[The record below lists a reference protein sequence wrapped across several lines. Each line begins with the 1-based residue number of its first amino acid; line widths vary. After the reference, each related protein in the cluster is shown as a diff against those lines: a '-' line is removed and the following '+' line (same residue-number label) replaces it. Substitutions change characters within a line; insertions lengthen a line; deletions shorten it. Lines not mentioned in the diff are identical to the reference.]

1 MIKRAYESVKSSFA
15 NLVGKK
21 AMMKN
26 ICTSRFAAIPVA
38 LLAMIIWLVPSVLIA
53 NDNAANVSITPSPIY
68 VCEGDTASATGTV
81 SPSGQFNR
89 VTFVMENTA
98 TATVTPGTAS
108 SGVTNLTI
116 TGVKAGITNLK
127 GFVDG
132 VEKTSVV
139 VNVIKLDSIDG
150 LVYGESGRKIV
161 HMESLANPANV
172 VASGYM
178 KFQATILPSSV
189 TNALYYKWTV
199 TAGTLINS
207 EGMGNDYL
215 SVKWDAPDGHQQSVT
230 LKLEIKTSA
239 YGTIVCTETV
249 ELMTVRPYV
258 VRVKFVDDF
267 WNEEQQISDGGDPEF
282 DAVAG
287 KSYPVCYVMK
297 RGMQVQVDLAGQKD
311 NDSVNN
317 LTKKTEI
324 RISATAVYGGIENK
338 FDEDSMDEKTEDWSA
353 KDYDTVEIESD
364 DNVPDKVT
372 EYEDFEMHWTIKV
385 KNSSGAWIPAYKRSG
400 RDYSQMTEHYEPGT
414 GGKNYGL
421 YLIYDVQKCV
431 TLTAFKKEVLDYA
444 CNWANGKNEEESIIT
459 DLLAN
464 GFSAHYVYNLD
475 CRNLSSDFVHLCR
488 NLGIVAET
496 HFWGNSSFNSN
507 GSAQLRRWEIN
518 DMLNM
523 ASMPISTV
531 GNPGTQRWVW
541 SFHQW
546 ASANGK
552 TRDPSAGKSFDGD
565 WREYEDFIF
574 EKRDPPGGY
583 ERVMSL
589 ISTWWDP
596 NQPGQSTGCES
607 HGVSGPGM
615 FSGWSGPTG
624 P

>member
-1 MIKRAYESVKSSFA
+1 MIKRAYECVKSSFA

-26 ICTSRFAAIPVA
+26 TCTSRFAAIPVA
-38 LLAMIIWLVPSVLIA
+38 LLSMIIWLVPSVLIA

-68 VCEGDTASATGTV
+68 VCEGDTASATGTA

-199 TAGTLINS
+199 TAGTLINP
-207 EGMGNDYL
+207 EGTGNDYL

-249 ELMTVRPYV
+249 ELMTVQPSV
-258 VRVKFVDDF
+258 VRVRFVDDF
-267 WNEEQQISDGGDPEF
+267 WNEEQQISNEGGGGDPEF
-282 DAVAG
+282 DAISG
-287 KSYPVCYVMK
+287 MKYPVCYVMK

-324 RISATAVYGGIENK
+324 RISATAVYGVVGGIGQWRC
-338 FDEDSMDEKTEDWSA
+338 D
-353 KDYDTVEIESD
+353 
-364 DNVPDKVT
+364 
-372 EYEDFEMHWTIKV
+372 
-385 KNSSGAWIPAYKRSG
+385 
-400 RDYSQMTEHYEPGT
+400 
-414 GGKNYGL
+414 
-421 YLIYDVQKCV
+421 
-431 TLTAFKKEVLDYA
+431 
-444 CNWANGKNEEESIIT
+444 
-459 DLLAN
+459 
-464 GFSAHYVYNLD
+464 
-475 CRNLSSDFVHLCR
+475 NLSLS
-488 NLGIVAET
+488 
-496 HFWGNSSFNSN
+496 
-507 GSAQLRRWEIN
+507 
-518 DMLNM
+518 
-523 ASMPISTV
+523 
-531 GNPGTQRWVW
+531 
-541 SFHQW
+541 
-546 ASANGK
+546 
-552 TRDPSAGKSFDGD
+552 RD
-565 WREYEDFIF
+565 
-574 EKRDPPGGY
+574 
-583 ERVMSL
+583 
-589 ISTWWDP
+589 
-596 NQPGQSTGCES
+596 
-607 HGVSGPGM
+607 
-615 FSGWSGPTG
+615 
-624 P
+624 